1 MPSPAIESQ
10 PDLLHMLVQD
20 HLLSRSVLD
29 AMEQRCVQERA
40 GRPLQVAF
48 WLQVLDSFDGYFDR
62 VHHCVEDELLLP
74 RLALEGFA
82 ANGSDV
88 RQMMQE
94 HERMTSFRQ
103 HLRHALGQRARG
115 GLHAI
120 VQAFVALHRQHL
132 AHEEQ
137 HVFALVRTMLSKAVQ
152 YELAQDLELRAAA
165 NASERAAA
173 ELLVASLRQQVDRA
187 PPTQPRS

>member
-1 MPSPAIESQ
+1 
-10 PDLLHMLVQD
+10 
-20 HLLSRSVLD
+20 
-29 AMEQRCVQERA
+29 
-40 GRPLQVAF
+40 
-48 WLQVLDSFDGYFDR
+48 
-62 VHHCVEDELLLP
+62 
-74 RLALEGFA
+74 
-82 ANGSDV
+82 
-88 RQMMQE
+88 
-94 HERMTSFRQ
+94 MTSFRQ